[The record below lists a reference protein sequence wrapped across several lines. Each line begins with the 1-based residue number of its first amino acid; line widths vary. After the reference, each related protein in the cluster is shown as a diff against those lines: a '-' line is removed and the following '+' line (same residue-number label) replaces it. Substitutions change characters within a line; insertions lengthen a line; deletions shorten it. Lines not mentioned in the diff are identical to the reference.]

1 MAYEAVLMYF
11 CWLSKTQPTS
21 NPHTPPLSIHS
32 SGKKGG
38 PIAKQESSGLSYIKS
53 GGDRCRPRQS
63 FARSVLA
70 LFFTLTLSTPVFI
83 PQSHKNLGSE
93 KKISLKYQVI

>member
-21 NPHTPPLSIHS
+21 NPHPPPSLTILVE
-32 SGKKGG
+32 KKEG
-38 PIAKQESSGLSYIKS
+38 PAKQKSSGLSYIKS

-70 LFFTLTLSTPVFI
+70 LFFTLALSTPVLI

-93 KKISLKYQVI
+93 KNIQVI